1 MPILTTGAGVYR
13 AIGGG
18 AGMAYDG
25 SSAGGLNH
33 FATASSASWSH
44 PGVTPTAVAVFIA
57 NDNSFATISSVTY
70 GVVSLT
76 LQTTYAGITFP
87 NGTSSV
93 TLWGV
98 ASGSLPAG
106 TQTVVV
112 TGSATGMGFGAIVH
126 TVSGSNT
133 TTVFDSVGTALF
145 NSGSATPSVSITS
158 TSGDIVVDALFD
170 VNNIAAT
177 ASGGQT
183 QVQSNVALSGTP
195 NLSGNA
201 SWKAA
206 TTASTSMGYS
216 TTDAFSYCLV
226 GASFK
231 Q

>member
-1 MPILTTGAGVYR
+1 MPMLTTGTGVYR

-18 AGMAYDG
+18 AGMAYDA

-44 PGVTPTAVAVFIA
+44 PGVTPTAVALFIA
-57 NDNSFATISSVTY
+57 NDNSFATISTITY
-70 GVVSLT
+70 GGVSLT

-87 NGTSSV
+87 NGNSAV

-98 ASGSLPAG
+98 ASGSLPTG

-112 TGSATGMGFGAIVH
+112 TGSTTGMGFGAIVH
-126 TVSGSNT
+126 TVSGSNIS
-133 TTVFDSVGTALF
+133 TVFDSVGTAIF
-145 NSGSATPSVSITS
+145 NNGSATPSVSITS

-170 VNNIAAT
+170 ANNITAT
-177 ASGGQT
+177 ANGGQT
-183 QVQSNVALSGTP
+183 QVISNVTLPGSP
-195 NLSGNA
+195 VLGNA

-216 TTDAFSYCLV
+216 TADAFSYCLV